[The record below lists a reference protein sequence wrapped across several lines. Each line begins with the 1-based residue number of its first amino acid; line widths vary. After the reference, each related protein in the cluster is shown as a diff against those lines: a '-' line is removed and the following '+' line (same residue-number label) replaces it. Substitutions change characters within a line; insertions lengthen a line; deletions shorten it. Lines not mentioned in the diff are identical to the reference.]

1 MCVYVRYTRVVGKW
15 FWSAKRKFPIK
26 YLSKSFAHSFMS
38 ASKYLTGKESQTF
51 LSLHTHTH
59 GNTQGND
66 TKAIERHADS
76 VRASDGAKQNN
87 QI

>member
-1 MCVYVRYTRVVGKW
+1 
-15 FWSAKRKFPIK
+15 
-26 YLSKSFAHSFMS
+26 MS